1 MYYSYDIYIYICK
14 TVHITALFY
23 EKTQLILSVLT
34 SQISNL
40 FHSFLLIYTPNVF
53 GLLYMFFFCW

>member
-1 MYYSYDIYIYICK
+1 MIYTYVEQCLLQHCSIK
-14 TVHITALFY
+14 EHIV
-23 EKTQLILSVLT
+23 LSVLI

-53 GLLYMFFFCW
+53 GL